1 MFSEKQVLPVPRS
14 HTLSSALQDG
24 VSDGGRASLQGSE
37 DSNAVMSTIDRFRSR
52 RVAEHNATALL
63 AYAAAGVLGA
73 AAAAALTRRSHHPEG
88 FDPNRQTQLAQLD
101 ETPARRYYTG
111 FDPQYAIAISDL
123 RAMTHQRL
131 PRFALEYLEGGAQD
145 EASLFRERRAYADWR
160 FMPRTLVDVS
170 NRTLESKILAR
181 SAAMPLVISPTGLNG
196 IFRAHGDSMLA
207 KAALRARVPF
217 VQSTMS
223 NDTVEEVA
231 KAAPGVR
238 HWWQLYVFGGD
249 EIWQELLRRADRAG
263 CEALVLTT
271 NTQIFGDREWQQRNQ
286 AANKRLSASAAFEC
300 LAHPLWLAENLL
312 SHGIPTFPNVMD
324 FIPRGQRSFFAASNW
339 IRKHQPTSLGW
350 DTVAKIRRYWKKPFI
365 LKGIL
370 NPEDVRRA
378 ADSGVDGIV
387 LGSHGGRQLDWTV
400 APLDLLPVAR
410 DIIGD
415 RIALYMTGGIRRG
428 TDMLK
433 ALALGAD
440 AVWVGRAPLYGL
452 SAAGAAG
459 AARAL
464 AILKGEALDGMGL
477 LGVSRVDQLGPH
489 LLAHSGSAIAR

>member
-1 MFSEKQVLPVPRS
+1 MVARRK
-14 HTLSSALQDG
+14 
-24 VSDGGRASLQGSE
+24 SLQGRKSGNVISAR
-37 DSNAVMSTIDRFRSR
+37 DGFRSR
-52 RVAEHNATALL
+52 GVSERDVATLL
-63 AYAAAGVLGA
+63 TCAVAGLAGAAAG
-73 AAAAALTRRSHHPEG
+73 AALTRRSRHPTG
-88 FDPNRQTQLAQLD
+88 FEPNRHTQLAQLD

-111 FDPQYAIAISDL
+111 FDPQHAIAISDL
-123 RAMTHQRL
+123 RAMTHRRL
-131 PRFALEYLEGGAQD
+131 PRFALEYLEGGAED

-170 NRTLESKILAR
+170 DRKLEATILGR
-181 SAAMPLVISPTGLNG
+181 SAAMPLVVSPTGLNG

-207 KAALRARVPF
+207 QAALRARVPF

-223 NDTVEEVA
+223 NDSIEEVA
-231 KAAPGVR
+231 KTAPGVR

-249 EIWQELLRRADRAG
+249 EIWRELLRRADRAG

-271 NTQIFGDREWQQRNQ
+271 NTQIFGDREWQRRNQ
-286 AANKRLSASAAFEC
+286 TADKRLSASAAFES
-300 LAHPLWLAENLL
+300 LTHPLWLAENLL
-312 SHGIPTFPNVMD
+312 SHGIPAFPNVID
-324 FIPRGQRSFFAASNW
+324 FVPKGQRSFFATSNW
-339 IRKHQPTSLGW
+339 IRKQQPTSLSW
-350 DTVAKIRRYWKKPFI
+350 DTVGKIRQFWKKPFI

-378 ADSGVDGIV
+378 TDSGVDGIV
-387 LGSHGGRQLDWTV
+387 LGSHGDRQLDWTV

-410 DIIGD
+410 DIVGH

-459 AARAL
+459 ATRAL
-464 AILKGEALDGMGL
+464 EILKREALDGMGL
-477 LGVSRVDQLGPH
+477 LGVNRVDELGPH
-489 LLAHSGSAIAR
+489 LLAHSTPEPVSARIAGSSAPAR